1 MKKIYIILTYTGTIL
16 SKIVKIYTRR
26 EYSHV
31 SISLNE
37 DLTKMY
43 SFGRINPY
51 NPFSGGF
58 VHEEIDKGTFKRFK
72 KTKTK
77 IYSLE
82 ISEEKYEKLES
93 IIEQM
98 QAKKNLYKFNVIGL
112 LGILLNV
119 KIKRE
124 KYFYCAEFVKYV
136 LEQSQVLELPELVKP
151 EDFEK
156 VSGISEIYRGVL
168 REYRIDDN

>member
-43 SFGRINPY
+43 SFGRLNPY

-82 ISEEKYEKLES
+82 ISEEQYEKLES

-112 LGILLNV
+112 LGIMLNV

-136 LEQSQVLELPELVKP
+136 LEQSQVLELTELVKP

-168 REYRIDDN
+168 REYRIEDN

>member
-43 SFGRINPY
+43 SFGRLNPY

-82 ISEEKYEKLES
+82 ISEEQYEKLES

-112 LGILLNV
+112 LGIMLNV

-151 EDFEK
+151 EDFEN

-168 REYRIDDN
+168 REYRIEDN

>member
-43 SFGRINPY
+43 SFGRLNPY

>member
-43 SFGRINPY
+43 SFGRLNPY

-82 ISEEKYEKLES
+82 IPEEKYEKLES

-112 LGILLNV
+112 LGIMLNV

-168 REYRIDDN
+168 REYRIEDN

>member
-98 QAKKNLYKFNVIGL
+98 KAKKNLYKFNVIGL

-136 LEQSQVLELPELVKP
+136 LEQSQVLELPELVKA

-168 REYRIDDN
+168 REYHIEDN